1 MHFRKAVIVALG
13 FFTKGIIIGFSIAA
27 PVGPI
32 GILCIR
38 RTLAYGRASGFVS
51 GLGAASA
58 DAMYAA
64 VAGFGLTAISHFLI
78 SNQLWLRLCGGI
90 FLLYLGARIFLANPA
105 ITSADHR
112 HEGLI
117 EAYLSTVVLTLA
129 NPMTI
134 LSYTAVFAGLGVGA
148 IGHGL
153 ASALQIVLG
162 TFVGSSLWWLM
173 LSIGVGFVSNSLDHQ
188 TLKWVNRGAG
198 VIILTFAVLIMAN
211 VKP

>member
-1 MHFRKAVIVALG
+1 MALG
-13 FFTKGIIIGFSIAA
+13 FFAKGIIIGFSIAA

-78 SNQLWLRLCGGI
+78 SNGLWLRLFGGVFLLCLGIKI
-90 FLLYLGARIFLANPA
+90 FLTKPA
-105 ITSADHR
+105 LMSADHR

-153 ASALQIVLG
+153 TSAVEIVSG
-162 TFVGSSLWWLM
+162 TFVGSSLWWLT
-173 LSIGVGFVSNSLDHQ
+173 LSIGVGFVSNSLDRHM
-188 TLKWVNRGAG
+188 LKWVNRGAG
-198 VIILTFAVLIMAN
+198 VIILAFAVLIMAN
-211 VKP
+211 VRLA